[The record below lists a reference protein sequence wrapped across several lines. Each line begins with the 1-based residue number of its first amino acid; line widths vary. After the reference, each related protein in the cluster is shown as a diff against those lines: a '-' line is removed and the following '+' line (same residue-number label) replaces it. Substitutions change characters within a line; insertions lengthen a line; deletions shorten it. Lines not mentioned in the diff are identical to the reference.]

1 MKHQNYTQNLEVDGP
16 YVDERVSLVDCVL
29 IFLAGVSVGLI
40 TALIATGN

>member
-16 YVDERVSLVDCVL
+16 YQDNKISLVNCVF

-40 TALIATGN
+40 AALLITGN

>member
-29 IFLAGVSVGLI
+29 IFLTGVSVGVIAFILI
-40 TALIATGN
+40 TGN

>member
-16 YVDERVSLVDCVL
+16 YKDDSIKLVDCAF

>member
-16 YVDERVSLVDCVL
+16 YKDDSIKLVDCAF

-40 TALIATGN
+40 TAILTLGY

>member
-1 MKHQNYTQNLEVDGP
+1 MKHQNYTQNFEVDGP
-16 YVDERVSLVDCVL
+16 YQDNKISLVDCVF

>member
-1 MKHQNYTQNLEVDGP
+1 MKHQNYTENFEVDGP
-16 YVDERVSLVDCVL
+16 YQDNKISLVDCVF